1 MSVLASVY
9 LEFKAVLTF
18 LALTEEAWGSLY
30 LPGLKFMSLFSSLS
44 DWVSRV
50 YPVWDELI
58 RWQKSKSN
66 VTKELLFQ
74 PAVRP
79 TYLFEKA

>member
-18 LALTEEAWGSLY
+18 FALTEEAWESLY
-30 LPGLKFMSLFSSLS
+30 LPGLKFMSLASSLS

-50 YPVWDELI
+50 YPI
-58 RWQKSKSN
+58 GMN
-66 VTKELLFQ
+66 
-74 PAVRP
+74 
-79 TYLFEKA
+79 